1 MRTTIALRNIVGE
14 AQYVFVVR
22 VVPLHGDFDRDI
34 VFLTDRVKY
43 FRVQYGLAAVDVL
56 YKSGNPATEGKI
68 FLFVGAQIN
77 QTDFHAVIQ
86 E

>member
-1 MRTTIALRNIVGE
+1 MCTAVALRDVVGK
-14 AQYVFVVR
+14 AQYVFVIR
-22 VVPLHGDFDRDI
+22 VIPLHGDFDRNI

-43 FRVQYGLAAVDVL
+43 FRVQYGFAAVDVL

-68 FLFVGAQIN
+68 FFFVGAQID

-86 E
+86 K